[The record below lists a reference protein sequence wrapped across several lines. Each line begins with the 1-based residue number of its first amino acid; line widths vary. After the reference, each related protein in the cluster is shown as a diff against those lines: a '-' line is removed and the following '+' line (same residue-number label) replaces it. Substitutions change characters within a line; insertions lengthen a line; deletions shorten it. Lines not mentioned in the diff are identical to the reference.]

1 MSLQSPPAAAAGLSP
16 GAELE
21 QEQGSAAPPAAEEDG
36 EDEEEEEEEGEK
48 ERDKLPPIPAAC
60 GAAAGVG
67 RGPAGRVGV
76 ARLRGAPWAA
86 PSVLCAAGRLS
97 VKFLKNNAC
106 VCQRWHNEARNAPS
120 ACSSVT
126 FYSGLLPG

>member
-1 MSLQSPPAAAAGLSP
+1 MSLQSPPAATAAAGLPP

-48 ERDKLPPIPAAC
+48 ERDELPAIPAAC

-67 RGPAGRVGV
+67 RGPAG
-76 ARLRGAPWAA
+76 
-86 PSVLCAAGRLS
+86 AGRGRSAGRCERLLPCS
-97 VKFLKNNAC
+97 APLGGFQSSFLKIML
-106 VCQRWHNEARNAPS
+106 VS
-120 ACSSVT
+120 VSSDIT
-126 FYSGLLPG
+126 KLERLHLLIVL

>member
-36 EDEEEEEEEGEK
+36 EDEEEGEEEGEK

-67 RGPAGRVGV
+67 RGPAGRGGSGS
-76 ARLRGAPWAA
+76 LG
-86 PSVLCAAGRLS
+86 SAGRRERLLPCS
-97 VKFLKNNAC
+97 APLGGFQSSFLKITL
-106 VCQRWHNEARNAPS
+106 V
-120 ACSSVT
+120 SV
-126 FYSGLLPG
+126 SGDITKLETLRRLVVL

>member
-67 RGPAGRVGV
+67 RGPAGRGGSGS
-76 ARLRGAPWAA
+76 LG
-86 PSVLCAAGRLS
+86 SAGRRERLLPCS
-97 VKFLKNNAC
+97 ALLGGFQSSFLKITL
-106 VCQRWHNEARNAPS
+106 V
-120 ACSSVT
+120 SV
-126 FYSGLLPG
+126 SGDITKLETLRRLVVL